1 MDEFSEKF
9 QTDLDPSP
17 KPPYF
22 WRDKILQVF
31 GNMLTCASF
40 DTVSPSNIVSIKMN
54 ILQHKFLILS
64 FKGNLTFWW
73 ANGPPPTHTRLIEEK
88 LYLCPVLWITLPA
101 YMFIVHLLL
110 ATFMWEVSPVRIWAR
125 ERGNTQGCNNKG
137 WMSYTVDW
145 QKKIKFRLE
154 YVSKVLRSELYN
166 TGIIPK
172 MLELSWNIPHWKE
185 IHLVCFKLWNRF
197 WCGPLV
203 STQWTDVTN
212 KTQFCE
218 VMEGQGWVK

>member
-1 MDEFSEKF
+1 MSE
-9 QTDLDPSP
+9 
-17 KPPYF
+17 
-22 WRDKILQVF
+22 W
-31 GNMLTCASF
+31 
-40 DTVSPSNIVSIKMN
+40 
-54 ILQHKFLILS
+54 
-64 FKGNLTFWW
+64 
-73 ANGPPPTHTRLIEEK
+73 PPPHTHTLDWREAISMPCSLNHPTSE
-88 LYLCPVLWITLPA
+88 Y
-101 YMFIVHLLL
+101 VHLLL

-172 MLELSWNIPHWKE
+172 MLELSRNIPHWEE

-203 STQWTDVTN
+203 TTKWTDVTN
-212 KTQFCE
+212 KTQFCR
-218 VMEGQGWVK
+218 VMEGQSWVK